1 MSSHVLKDVM
11 MHGVENLNMYNDES
25 FDAIFNKA
33 NDDIQNHSFGYKD
46 GRFQIELFHLHRLKN
61 HLNDAKVFGFGRR
74 QWCGRKCDVL
84 NQSNYNC

>member
-1 MSSHVLKDVM
+1 MKDVM

-25 FDAIFNKA
+25 FNAFFNKA

-46 GRFQIELFHLHRLKN
+46 GHLQIELFHLHRLKN
-61 HLNDAKVFGFGRR
+61 HLNDTKEIGVGKR
-74 QWCGRKCDVL
+74 QWCGRKCDIL